1 MNIYQLIFGKQASF
15 DEANAAPVYD
25 ALLMRRDFSTAI
37 LILKAAIAEDDARA
51 MGVYGAL
58 YATGHG
64 VEKDMEEAY
73 CWFLQAANRG
83 DIPSQLV
90 LGMLLAGDVC
100 IPTNKS
106 EAAYW
111 LYRAALAG
119 NWRAIKA
126 LEALTEKDRSVVGP
140 HFSEEELNRLLYS
153 AMKKRLSMPKQTTT
167 QGGN

>member
-1 MNIYQLIFGKQASF
+1 MNIYQLLFGKQASF
-15 DEANAAPVYD
+15 EEASAKPAYN

-90 LGMLLAGDVC
+90 LGMLLAGDVG
-100 IPTNKS
+100 IPTNRI

-111 LYRAALAG
+111 LYRASLAG
-119 NWRAIKA
+119 NWRAIKV

>member
-1 MNIYQLIFGKQASF
+1 MNIYQLIFGRQESF
-15 DEANAAPVYD
+15 DEANNAPAYD
-25 ALLMRRDFSTAI
+25 ALLMPSDFSSAI
-37 LILKAAIAEDDARA
+37 PMLKVAIAKEDARA
-51 MGVYGAL
+51 MGIYGAL
-58 YATGHG
+58 YAAGHG